1 MGNKELTLFEKLL
14 PAASVALAGLALFG
28 QGAPDWVRYA
38 AIGIAL
44 LLAVA
49 WLFAE
54 AGWLG
59 KAIKSKL
66 FRSKLTKDQA
76 VRLSV
81 LLDEINNHMS
91 YSYTLSPFYIWH
103 NCSNDYCDSLRMN
116 YGYHGAIH
124 VWLQDL
130 KAKCEDPRA
139 NNILLLGSLS
149 KAISEAAKLGEQA
162 ERELQEL
169 LGHRQMSDAQRQ
181 AIKKSWDS
189 ARNHF
194 NQWIDK
200 WRTLFKEVEK
210 TTHVE
215 CVQYFRPLEM
225 IG

>member
-1 MGNKELTLFEKLL
+1 MVKKEFSLFDKLL
-14 PAASVALAGLALFG
+14 PVTAVALAGLALFG
-28 QGAPDWVRYA
+28 QGTPDWVRYT

-44 LLAVA
+44 LLALA

-54 AGWLG
+54 VGWLG
-59 KAIKSKL
+59 KAIKARLFPSKL
-66 FRSKLTKDQA
+66 SKDQA

-81 LLDEINNHMS
+81 LLDEISNHMS
-91 YSYTLSPFYIWH
+91 YSYTLSPFYVWH
-103 NCSNDYCDSLRMN
+103 NCSNDYSGNLRMN
-116 YGYHGAIH
+116 YNYHGAISY
-124 VWLQDL
+124 WLLDL
-130 KAKCEDPRA
+130 KTKCEDPRA

-149 KAISEAAKLGEQA
+149 KAISEATKLGEQA
-162 ERELQEL
+162 ERELQQL
-169 LGHRQMSDAQRQ
+169 LEKQQLSDAQRQ
-181 AIKKSWDS
+181 AIKKNWDS

-210 TTHVE
+210 TAHVE